1 MGLVP
6 MAFCFLKQSSAWVQA
21 TKVIIIIKAA
31 QYFMLFHLHNNL
43 KEMTLSVKEKAAINC
58 FRNISRGENVDSTYR
73 SSCYDKKSPPPLY
86 QRGMFY
92 LPLEKG
98 GKEGFCKT
106 MSSVYGIAISL

>member
-43 KEMTLSVKEKAAINC
+43 KEMVLSLKEKAAI
-58 FRNISRGENVDSTYR
+58 IS
-73 SSCYDKKSPPPLY
+73 
-86 QRGMFY
+86 
-92 LPLEKG
+92 
-98 GKEGFCKT
+98 
-106 MSSVYGIAISL
+106 